1 MLQTPSLLEVC
12 FCVWQVRVINWQ
24 SDVLNRA
31 QRDKPPTNSRTKEQ
45 VSSTHFPLPLLDAT
59 LLCTRVPV

>member
-1 MLQTPSLLEVC
+1 MFL
-12 FCVWQVRVINWQ
+12 CVDIQVRVINWQ

-45 VSSTHFPLPLLDAT
+45 VNSTHFSLPPLDAT
-59 LLCTRVPV
+59 LLCTRVPD